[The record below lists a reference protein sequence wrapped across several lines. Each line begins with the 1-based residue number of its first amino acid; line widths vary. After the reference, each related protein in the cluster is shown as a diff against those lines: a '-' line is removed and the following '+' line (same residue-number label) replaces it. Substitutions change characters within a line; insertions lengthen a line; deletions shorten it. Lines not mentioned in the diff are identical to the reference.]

1 VILQCFVYVLI
12 SSMGYSFSTILV
24 EEIIELPMVSST
36 AELVSCAD
44 VPSVKEDFA
53 NSLCLEVYE

>member
-1 VILQCFVYVLI
+1 
-12 SSMGYSFSTILV
+12 MGYSFSTILV

-36 AELVSCAD
+36 TELVSCAD